1 MNINRDFFSLSEN
14 SSVQTG
20 IDKIMLTI
28 SDFEV
33 ETINPFS
40 NRVKTIPGQTIEEL
54 PTTLICRNGTE
65 VKGSLFA
72 NTDTAQYDID
82 HRGMRVIFNPSK
94 MYHAYHLTSTGD
106 NLNRAIDHIVT
117 ETQGIGIHANIQ
129 EAKISRLDIASQ
141 GEMLHAPGMYADA
154 YKLCN
159 GKRMGNRSEYP
170 GGYRMGNKS
179 VATICYDKAKEVR
192 DKDTTGQVK
201 VSETNLLRVEN
212 RWQKSDALARSLKFN
227 SLPIL
232 LQMHP
237 EEIKQRNRQFL
248 RDRVFKDKKQGQQLL
263 FDFDSEI
270 QVLQMLMG
278 QYKRGIPAILAH
290 LGMAGGNY
298 SDTLSK
304 FGGIEGYFNL
314 MLEAGVNQKTAYRHK
329 SELMNLVRLEAKA
342 NIKREQITPG
352 MLLEELI
359 YRFAA

>member
-1 MNINRDFFSLSEN
+1 MNNNRDFFSLSEN
-14 SSVQTG
+14 LPVQTG
-20 IDKIMLTI
+20 IDKVMLTI

-33 ETINPFS
+33 ETIKPFS
-40 NRVKTIPGQTIEEL
+40 NRVKTQPGETFEDL
-54 PTTLICRNGTE
+54 PTTLVCRDGTG
-65 VKGSLFA
+65 VKGTLFA

-82 HRGMRVIFNPSK
+82 YRGMRVIFNPSK
-94 MYHAYHLTSTGD
+94 MYHPYHLTTTGD
-106 NLNRAIDHIVT
+106 NLNRAIEHIVT
-117 ETQGIGIHANIQ
+117 ETEGIGIHANIR

-141 GEMLHAPGMYADA
+141 AEMTRQPGMYADA

-179 VATICYDKAKEVR
+179 VATICYDKAKEIR
-192 DKDTTGQVK
+192 DKDITGKIQVP
-201 VSETNLLRVEN
+201 ETNLLRVEN

-237 EEIKQRNRQFL
+237 EDIKQRNRHFL
-248 RDRVFKDKKQGQQLL
+248 RDRVFKDKRQGEQLL

-270 QVLQMLMG
+270 QVLRMLMG
-278 QYKRGIPAILAH
+278 QYKRGISPILAH

-304 FGGIEGYFNL
+304 FGGIEGYFQF
-314 MLEAGVNQKTAYRHK
+314 MLEAGISQATAYRHK
-329 SELMNLVRLEAKA
+329 GELMDLVRIEAKA
-342 NIKREQITPG
+342 NTKREQITPG